1 MRKLKQLLCGLL
13 AMALLVCAPPAAM
26 AEDAAAPGP
35 APCTQ
40 TEGCPQEAGHEGG
53 CRLPAAPYAAAVYLN
68 GERGSDDKTGTDA
81 ENAVKTANATRQ
93 ALLPSADTFTE
104 VAPET
109 PTEGV
114 TAIYKADNDSGYV
127 ITAQAKGYGG
137 EVPVMVAFNA
147 EGTIEAVQFLDNDET
162 PGLGQKVKS
171 EAFQSQFSGMPAE
184 EFGLSDIDA
193 ITGATISSGAAAS
206 AINAAIAAYNQE
218 AGVAGEDLSALSPEE
233 LRAALLPDAG
243 AITPVD
249 VSADG
254 VTEAYK
260 GEAYGVVIYAQAEG
274 FYKKPV
280 TAAVGFDDDGVITG
294 VYIDA
299 SNETADVGGQVGR
312 PRFAGQFVGK
322 TSLDGV
328 DAVAGAT
335 ISSNAAMDA
344 VQKAIDAFS
353 TVKGA

>member
-1 MRKLKQLLCGLL
+1 MKNTWNDFVKPIVVLGVICLVTSLLL
-13 AMALLVCAPPAAM
+13 AVTNNVTAPII
-26 AEDAAAPGP
+26 
-35 APCTQ
+35 
-40 TEGCPQEAGHEGG
+40 
-53 CRLPAAPYAAAVYLN
+53 
-68 GERGSDDKTGTDA
+68 A

-218 AGVAGEDLSALSPEE
+218 AGVAGEDLSTLSPEE
-233 LRAALLPDAG
+233 LRAALNTLAPLDRAL
-243 AITPVD
+243 ILERVL
-249 VSADG
+249 DG
-254 VTEAYK
+254 LD
-260 GEAYGVVIYAQAEG
+260 YAAL
-274 FYKKPV
+274 
-280 TAAVGFDDDGVITG
+280 ACIH
-294 VYIDA
+294 
-299 SNETADVGGQVGR
+299 GR
-312 PRFAGQFVGK
+312 P
-322 TSLDGV
+322 
-328 DAVAGAT
+328 
-335 ISSNAAMDA
+335 AAYLRTRYHRA
-344 VQKAIDAFS
+344 KKQLAQRLKEGEHYEV
-353 TVKGA
+353 

>member
-1 MRKLKQLLCGLL
+1 MKNTWNDFVKPIVVLGVICLVTSLLL
-13 AMALLVCAPPAAM
+13 AVTNNVTAPII
-26 AEDAAAPGP
+26 
-35 APCTQ
+35 
-40 TEGCPQEAGHEGG
+40 
-53 CRLPAAPYAAAVYLN
+53 
-68 GERGSDDKTGTDA
+68 A

-243 AITPVD
+243 HHACGRLRRRC
-249 VSADG
+249 DG
-254 VTEAYK
+254 GLQRRSLRRCDLCA
-260 GEAYGVVIYAQAEG
+260 
-274 FYKKPV
+274 
-280 TAAVGFDDDGVITG
+280 
-294 VYIDA
+294 
-299 SNETADVGGQVGR
+299 GGG
-312 PRFAGQFVGK
+312 
-322 TSLDGV
+322 LL
-328 DAVAGAT
+328 
-335 ISSNAAMDA
+335 
-344 VQKAIDAFS
+344 QKAGDRGGWIRRRRRDH
-353 TVKGA
+353 GRIHRRLQ

>member
-1 MRKLKQLLCGLL
+1 MKNTWNDFVKPIVVLGVICLVTSLLL
-13 AMALLVCAPPAAM
+13 AVTNNVTAPII
-26 AEDAAAPGP
+26 
-35 APCTQ
+35 
-40 TEGCPQEAGHEGG
+40 
-53 CRLPAAPYAAAVYLN
+53 
-68 GERGSDDKTGTDA
+68 A

-93 ALLPSADTFTE
+93 ALLPSADCFTE

-114 TAIYKADNDSGYV
+114 TAIYKADNDSGY
-127 ITAQAKGYGG
+127 ALRAGKGLRRRGARHGG
-137 EVPVMVAFNA
+137 
-147 EGTIEAVQFLDNDET
+147 VQRRRHDRSRSIPDNDET

-218 AGVAGEDLSALSPEE
+218 AGVAGEDLSTLSPEE
-233 LRAALLPDAG
+233 LHAALLPDAG

-294 VYIDA
+294 VYRRL
-299 SNETADVGGQVGR
+299 Q
-312 PRFAGQFVGK
+312 
-322 TSLDGV
+322 
-328 DAVAGAT
+328 
-335 ISSNAAMDA
+335 
-344 VQKAIDAFS
+344 
-353 TVKGA
+353 

>member
-1 MRKLKQLLCGLL
+1 MKNTWNDFVKPIVVLGVICLVTSLLL
-13 AMALLVCAPPAAM
+13 AVTNNVTAPII
-26 AEDAAAPGP
+26 
-35 APCTQ
+35 
-40 TEGCPQEAGHEGG
+40 
-53 CRLPAAPYAAAVYLN
+53 
-68 GERGSDDKTGTDA
+68 A

-280 TAAVGFDDDGVITG
+280 TAAVGFGDG
-294 VYIDA
+294 
-299 SNETADVGGQVGR
+299 GGWMRRRRRDHGR
-312 PRFAGQFVGK
+312 IHRRLQ
-322 TSLDGV
+322 
-328 DAVAGAT
+328 
-335 ISSNAAMDA
+335 
-344 VQKAIDAFS
+344 
-353 TVKGA
+353 

>member
-1 MRKLKQLLCGLL
+1 MCIR
-13 AMALLVCAPPAAM
+13 
-26 AEDAAAPGP
+26 D
-35 APCTQ
+35 
-40 TEGCPQEAGHEGG
+40 
-53 CRLPAAPYAAAVYLN
+53 R
-68 GERGSDDKTGTDA
+68 
-81 ENAVKTANATRQ
+81 
-93 ALLPSADTFTE
+93 
-104 VAPET
+104 
-109 PTEGV
+109 
-114 TAIYKADNDSGYV
+114 
-127 ITAQAKGYGG
+127 
-137 EVPVMVAFNA
+137 
-147 EGTIEAVQFLDNDET
+147 
-162 PGLGQKVKS
+162 
-171 EAFQSQFSGMPAE
+171 
-184 EFGLSDIDA
+184 
-193 ITGATISSGAAAS
+193 
-206 AINAAIAAYNQE
+206 
-218 AGVAGEDLSALSPEE
+218 AGEDLSALSPEE

>member
-1 MRKLKQLLCGLL
+1 MKNTWNDFVKPIVVLGVICLVTSLLL
-13 AMALLVCAPPAAM
+13 AVTNNVTAPII
-26 AEDAAAPGP
+26 
-35 APCTQ
+35 
-40 TEGCPQEAGHEGG
+40 
-53 CRLPAAPYAAAVYLN
+53 
-68 GERGSDDKTGTDA
+68 A

-137 EVPVMVAFNA
+137 EGPVMVAFNA

-249 VSADG
+249 VSAD
-254 VTEAYK
+254 
-260 GEAYGVVIYAQAEG
+260 AYGVVIYAQAEG